1 MILRLHRDT
10 FGPDATLGVLTVD
23 HEDGKGPL
31 AFGFVCEDQ
40 DRGLRQDMRLSEIQ
54 AAKVK
59 AETAIP
65 SGRYTVAR
73 TWSPKYQRMMMLL
86 ANVPGFQGIRI
97 HAGND
102 DDDTEGCILP
112 GLGRDVASMTVSK
125 SRAAADWLDGEV
137 AKCETAGKPVTMEI
151 SRDSAA
157 WMAFVATG
165 GAK

>member
-1 MILRLHRDT
+1 MILRLQRDT
-10 FGPDATLGVLTVD
+10 FGTDATLGVLTVD
-23 HEDGKGPL
+23 HEDGRGPL

-40 DRGLRQDMRLSEIQ
+40 DRGLKKDMHLGEIT
-54 AAKVK
+54 AIKVK
-59 AETAIP
+59 GETAIP

-86 ANVPGFQGIRI
+86 ADVPGFQGIRI

-112 GLGRDVASMTVSK
+112 GLGRDVAKMTVSK
-125 SRAAADWLDGEV
+125 SRVAADWLDGEV
-137 AKCETAGKPVTMEI
+137 AKCATAGKPVTMEI
-151 SRDSAA
+151 TRDPAA
-157 WMAFVATG
+157 WLAFAATG